1 MGMTREELIATAKRI
16 TDLRAEI
23 ARLSD
28 LQKELK
34 RLEASIDTIT
44 GVPPSGKSRS
54 GTSIEE
60 KVGQFISG
68 NPERDWDAEEV
79 AKALGTKVP
88 TTRAAF
94 SKLRKAGRI
103 EDTKRGR
110 VRASTKQDVIAPQ
123 EENLANKA
131 A

>member
-1 MGMTREELIATAKRI
+1 MTREELIATAKRI

-44 GVPPSGKSRS
+44 GVAPSDRTRS

-60 KVGQFISG
+60 RVWQFIQG
-68 NPERDWDAEEV
+68 DPDRDWDAEEV

-94 SKLRKAGRI
+94 SKLRKSERI
-103 EDTKRGR
+103 VDTKRGR
-110 VRASTKQDVIAPQ
+110 VRAKKPESAAAPQ
-123 EENLANKA
+123 EENLANLA